1 MSDALIAHLRQ
12 QIAQQGPMPLESVMG
27 QAVQAYYAQGT
38 AFGRDGDFITAPEI
52 SQTFGEILGLW
63 AAVVWQGM
71 GMPGEVI
78 LAEVGPGRGTLMADV
93 LRAAAAVPPF
103 AQAIRVHLVET
114 SPSLRAAQ
122 KKALA
127 PSGAAVCWHDHCD
140 SLPDGP
146 LILLG
151 NEFIDALPIEQ
162 WERGPEGWHL
172 RCVDWDDSVQ
182 GFCFVRGPSADQL
195 GRDLAPFGA
204 PFDPASAEALPAGTI
219 AELCPQGLAFAEQ
232 MGRRLVA
239 QGGAALLIDYGPA
252 ESAPGDSL
260 QALKGHKYFP
270 PLEELGSVDLTAHVD
285 FARLCQAARGVGAS
299 ARGPVTQGRFL
310 SGLGIEA
317 RAKLLM
323 RKATP
328 AQALELNRG
337 VHRLI
342 NSSEMGTLFKV
353 IALTDPICPPPPGFE
368 ASVAP

>member
-1 MSDALIAHLRQ
+1 MSAVLIDHLRQ
-12 QIAQQGPMPLESVMG
+12 QIAQQGPLPLESVMG

-38 AFGRDGDFITAPEI
+38 AFGREGDFITAPEI

-71 GMPGEVI
+71 GMPAAVI

-114 SPSLRAAQ
+114 SPSLREAQ

-127 PSGAAVCWHDHCD
+127 PSGVKACWHDRLD

-162 WERGPEGWHL
+162 WERGTEGWHL
-172 RCVDWDDSVQ
+172 RCVDWDDSAQ
-182 GFCFVRGPSADQL
+182 DFCFVRGPSAQSL
-195 GRDLAPFGA
+195 GRDLAAYGA
-204 PFDPASAEALPAGTI
+204 PFDPTSTQDLAPGTI
-219 AELCPQGLAFAEQ
+219 AELCPQGLAFAGKI
-232 MGRRLVA
+232 GRRLA
-239 QGGAALLIDYGPA
+239 EQRGAALLIDYGPA

-260 QALKGHKYFP
+260 QALKSHKYFP
-270 PLEELGSVDLTAHVD
+270 PLEDLGSVDLTAHVD
-285 FARLCQAARGVGAS
+285 FARLCQAAGQAGAL

-328 AQALELNRG
+328 TQALELSRG

-342 NSSEMGTLFKV
+342 NPSEMGTLFKV
-353 IALTDPICPPPPGFE
+353 IALTDPISPPPPGFE
-368 ASVAP
+368 VSVAP